1 MKVFTTN
8 NDCLFSQSICQQL
21 GMSLSDLNAGM
32 FSDGEIRVEVE
43 ENVRG
48 EDVFIIQSVSP
59 PVNDNLMKLL
69 LAADAMRLAS
79 AKTITAVTPY
89 LGYARQDRR
98 VRSKRVPISARLVAD
113 LVESA
118 GYHRLMT
125 VDLHSDQVQGFFHIP
140 VENICSAGVITDFI
154 TNQQR
159 VHDCL
164 IVSPDVGGVE
174 RAQAVA
180 KKVGAELAVI
190 DKRRSRA
197 NRVDSMQLMGDAGGR
212 DCWIIDDMI
221 DTGQTLVKAAAL
233 LRKNGAK
240 SVYAY
245 CTHGIL
251 SGQARQLIG
260 ESELD
265 RLYITD
271 SIAGVSASEK
281 IQPLTLTTLLA
292 NAIKRVS
299 SNQSLSEM
307 CL

>member
-21 GMSLSDLNAGM
+21 GMSLSALNAGM

-140 VENICSAGVITDFI
+140 VENICSSGVITDFI

-159 VHDCL
+159 VNDCL

-265 RLYITD
+265 QLYITD